1 MQRYLSGFQGVFM
14 MWGCLFPNA
23 RSTHMRHAGTEHGA
37 PFLLWASGQQMGT
50 STQPSV
56 PTAHFEPTELMEFP
70 QRTQRGPAVWVT
82 SLRGLPCYTQ
92 LSVTKN
98 R

>member
-1 MQRYLSGFQGVFM
+1 M

-37 PFLLWASGQQMGT
+37 PFLLWASGQQVGT

-70 QRTQRGPAVWVT
+70 KGPEGPSCV
-82 SLRGLPCYTQ
+82 GD
-92 LSVTKN
+92 LSKRSTMLYSTLGY
-98 R
+98 